1 MAELSGILPNFV
13 FCVIC
18 SRMQSI
24 RLMRIKKQIYCYM
37 ELGICAGSIS
47 ENSSNIDEQQNVHTH
62 SGRYA
67 YQVYMHSNS
76 LHSMN
81 NTYEYLRFCFNWI

>member
-1 MAELSGILPNFV
+1 
-13 FCVIC
+13 
-18 SRMQSI
+18 
-24 RLMRIKKQIYCYM
+24 M

-81 NTYEYLRFCFNWI
+81 NTYEYLRFCFNWIWKYKIPFIVLRHFLVQLEVRFKSK